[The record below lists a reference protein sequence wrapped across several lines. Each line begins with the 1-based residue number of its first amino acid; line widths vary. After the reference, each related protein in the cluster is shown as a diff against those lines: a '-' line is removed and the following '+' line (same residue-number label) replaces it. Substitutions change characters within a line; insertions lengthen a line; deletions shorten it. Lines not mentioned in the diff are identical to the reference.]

1 MRIHVNQDNII
12 DGIAYI
18 GPMDDSVDIGDGP
31 LPEDFD
37 LLKYKYIDD
46 QFVKIDSSRAMTL
59 EEAVSNKLAELS
71 TECEN
76 AIKNGITID
85 DQTYSMTDQDQINLE
100 VLKGI
105 IKDGATEVS
114 YHANDE
120 SCRMYTKDEFMMI
133 YLTCMSHKI
142 HHITYYNQL
151 KRYVKSLDNVEEIM
165 SISYGQELTGE
176 YLDTYNEIYNWNI
189 SLQGLYS

>member
-1 MRIHVNQDNII
+1 MRIHVDQDNII

-18 GPMDDSVDIGDGP
+18 GPMNDSIDIGDGP
-31 LPEDFD
+31 LPEDFE

-46 QFVKIDSSRAMTL
+46 QFVKIDSSRAMSL
-59 EEAVSNKLAELS
+59 EEAVSNKLKELS
-71 TECEN
+71 TECE
-76 AIKNGITID
+76 KNIINGVTID
-85 DQTYSMTDQDQINLE
+85 AQNYSMTDQDQINLE

-120 SCRMYTKDEFMMI
+120 SCRMYTKDEFMKI
-133 YLTCMSHKI
+133 YLACMTHKI

-151 KRYVKSLDNVEEIM
+151 KRYVKSLEDKDEIM
-165 SISYGQELTGE
+165 SISYGQDLTGE
-176 YLDTYNEIYNWNI
+176 YLDTYNEIYNWNL

>member
-1 MRIHVNQDNII
+1 MRIHVRQDGII

-18 GPMDDSVDIGDGP
+18 GPMEDSIDIGDGP
-31 LPEDFD
+31 LPEDFE
-37 LLKYKYIDD
+37 LLKYKYIDN
-46 QFVKIDSSRAMTL
+46 QFVKIDSSRAMSL
-59 EEAVSNKLAELS
+59 EEVVSNKLKELS
-71 TECEN
+71 EECE
-76 AIKNGITID
+76 KNIINGVTID
-85 DQTYSMTDQDQINLE
+85 GQNYSMTDKDQINLE

-114 YHANDE
+114 YHADDD
-120 SCRMYTKDEFMMI
+120 SCRIYTSDEFMKI

-151 KRYVKSLDNVEEIM
+151 KRYVKSLDNKDEIM

>member
-1 MRIHVNQDNII
+1 MKIHVNQDNFVDGLAYNAPME
-12 DGIAYI
+12 DGIEIDASLL
-18 GPMDDSVDIGDGP
+18 PDDF
-31 LPEDFD
+31 EFF
-37 LLKYKYIDD
+37 KYKYIDN
-46 QFVKIDSSRAMTL
+46 QFVKIDSSRAMSL
-59 EEAVSNKLAELS
+59 EEAVSNKLKELS
-71 TECEN
+71 TECE
-76 AIKNGITID
+76 KNIINGVTID
-85 DQTYSMTDQDQINLE
+85 DKNYSMTDQDQINLE

-114 YHANDE
+114 YHADNED
-120 SCRMYTKDEFMMI
+120 CRIYTKDEFMKI

-151 KRYVKSLDNVEEIM
+151 KSYTKSLDNVEEIM

-176 YLDTYNEIYNWNI
+176 YLDTYNEVYNWNL